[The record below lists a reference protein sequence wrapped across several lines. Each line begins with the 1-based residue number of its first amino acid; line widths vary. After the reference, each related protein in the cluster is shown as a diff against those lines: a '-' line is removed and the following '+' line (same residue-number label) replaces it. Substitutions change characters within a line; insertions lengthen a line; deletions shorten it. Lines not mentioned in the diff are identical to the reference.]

1 MTTPARRAAVESL
14 VDLLPLLFIGLYYL
28 LAGRRRANQKR
39 AQQRAQAPDR
49 EPVVGREAREP
60 SPFES
65 FLGQLE
71 EAMAEAAGEP
81 DGQRSQP
88 LSPDPPPVEP
98 ARLPEP
104 RPTPTVPSLEATDA
118 EFRPASGSFDSTAPV
133 DHVAH
138 GLAAPSAPQFGP
150 GNPLSEES
158 FERAPALA
166 EPAGAP
172 SRDYDP
178 HGLRRR
184 EPARPTRRR
193 PTAGADWRRR
203 LADPQAAQDAFVLQT
218 VFGTRGGRRAER
230 HR

>member
-1 MTTPARRAAVESL
+1 MESL

-39 AQQRAQAPDR
+39 AQQRAPAPDR
-49 EPVVGREAREP
+49 EPAASREPKAP

-81 DGQRSQP
+81 

-98 ARLPEP
+98 KPVELVRPPEP
-104 RPTPTVPSLEATDA
+104 RLSPTVPSLEATDA
-118 EFRPASGSFDSTAPV
+118 EFRPASGSFDSTTPV

-150 GNPLSEES
+150 DNPLSEES
-158 FERAPALA
+158 FERAPAFT

-172 SRDYDP
+172 RGDYDP

-184 EPARPTRRR
+184 DPAPR
-193 PTAGADWRRR
+193 PTAGADWSRR

-218 VFGTRGGRRAER
+218 VFGARGGRRAER